1 MFGGGGGARLSHV
14 GRAAGAAALRWR
26 RGARRAAQVGA
37 PRRAGGEGM
46 APSGRLLGGDGVGGG
61 GAWFVVVRRKGAAL
75 PWWCV
80 LGSVVR
86 GSGVWLGFECCLFRV
101 F

>member
-1 MFGGGGGARLSHV
+1 MSGGRRGLPRCDGGGEPGGLH
-14 GRAAGAAALRWR
+14 RWEP
-26 RGARRAAQVGA
+26 

-46 APSGRLLGGDGVGGG
+46 APSGRFLGGDGVVGWPRF
-61 GAWFVVVRRKGAAL
+61 AVVRRKGAAL

-86 GSGVWLGFECCLFRV
+86 GAGVWLGFECCLFQV